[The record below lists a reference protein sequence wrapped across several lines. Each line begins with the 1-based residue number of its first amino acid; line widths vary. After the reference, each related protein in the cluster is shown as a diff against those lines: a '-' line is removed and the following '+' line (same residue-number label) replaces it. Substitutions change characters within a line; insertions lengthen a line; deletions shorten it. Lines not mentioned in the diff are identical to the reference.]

1 MPKGKKKNERSAR
14 GPGRRAEASSD
25 SDDEPVGS
33 VLGDNA
39 SVVSMQG
46 SDNGSAIQEVGVN
59 AAVDNT
65 SAEELFENKLK
76 DAIELATQ
84 KSAAGRTKALEAL
97 CQGLLKRYAP
107 DFLEGRR
114 ATISDLVE
122 KGLKRGKGA
131 ECVAAARLAL
141 LLALQL
147 QDCEDVY
154 KELRPIL
161 VQMLTDPSEQPVVR
175 TAVSSALTGL
185 CFVGGGEIAEVLN
198 IMNVLEAIFTQSV
211 PRK

>member
-1 MPKGKKKNERSAR
+1 LFIETGFKEGAMPKGKKKNERSAR

-97 CQGLLKRYAP
+97 CQGLLKR
-107 DFLEGRR
+107 
-114 ATISDLVE
+114 
-122 KGLKRGKGA
+122 
-131 ECVAAARLAL
+131 
-141 LLALQL
+141 
-147 QDCEDVY
+147 
-154 KELRPIL
+154 
-161 VQMLTDPSEQPVVR
+161 
-175 TAVSSALTGL
+175 
-185 CFVGGGEIAEVLN
+185 
-198 IMNVLEAIFTQSV
+198 
-211 PRK
+211 